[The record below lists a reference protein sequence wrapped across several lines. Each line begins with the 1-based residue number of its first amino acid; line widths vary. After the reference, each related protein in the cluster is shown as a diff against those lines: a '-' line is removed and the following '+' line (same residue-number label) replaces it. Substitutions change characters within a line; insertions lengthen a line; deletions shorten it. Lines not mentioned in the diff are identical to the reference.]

1 MERRSI
7 LSRSVI
13 VVAVLISIF
22 VPLSLRRWNI
32 DHPRPTQRTVEIPD
46 EIRQKFAKPPGTPE
60 PVVTANHGSSI
71 DTVAFSPIDPS
82 LVVSVSKTGRAAR
95 TIKLW
100 DLNDTSEPMTVLAGD
115 SFAFSPDGK
124 FLALT
129 GWSRGTRLWRID
141 EQKTIITFGRISYAP
156 MAFSPDG
163 RWIANRELGVKL
175 WNIRTPTT
183 IVERPALS
191 HG

>member
-13 VVAVLISIF
+13 VVAVLIGIF
-22 VPLSLRRWNI
+22 VLLSLRRWNI

-46 EIRQKFAKPPGTPE
+46 EIRQKFAKSPGTPE
-60 PVVTANHGSSI
+60 PIVTANHGSSI
-71 DTVAFSPIDPS
+71 DTVAFSPIDSS

-100 DLNDTSEPMTVLAGD
+100 DLNDTREPMTVLAGD

-129 GWSRGTRLWRID
+129 GWSRGTRLWHID
-141 EQKTIITFGRISYAP
+141 EQKTIITFGRMSYSPIAV
-156 MAFSPDG
+156 SPDG
-163 RWIANRELGVKL
+163 RWIANRELDVKL

-183 IVERPALS
+183 IVEGPALS